1 MIKRSLL
8 ATSIAIA
15 FAQQASAA
23 PLVPIDAKGLGM
35 GGTGVASAKLAH
47 APQYNPALLSMADAE
62 DDFAIIFPQL
72 GALASD
78 EDEMVESFDSLS
90 KDKYEGS
97 STGESIILKALP
109 ISSIPYLSLA
119 ALVRYP

>member
-23 PLVPIDAKGLGM
+23 PLVPIDARGLGM

-90 KDKYEGS
+90 KDKYVRVS
-97 STGESIILKALP
+97 RSLIILKALP